1 MNGLKISF
9 TKLEIL
15 FFKRKSITKRGLSR
29 NEFCLLRTKMLL
41 TRRVGRDEM
50 YGPFGWMDRFIGCL
64 WMNFIQIIIN
74 LVETNV
80 V

>member
-1 MNGLKISF
+1 M
-9 TKLEIL
+9 
-15 FFKRKSITKRGLSR
+15 RASR
-29 NEFCLLRTKMLL
+29 NEFCLLGTKMLL
-41 TRRVGRDEM
+41 TRKVGGDEM

-74 LVETNV
+74 FVETNV

>member
-1 MNGLKISF
+1 
-9 TKLEIL
+9 
-15 FFKRKSITKRGLSR
+15 
-29 NEFCLLRTKMLL
+29 MLL
-41 TRRVGRDEM
+41 TRKVGGDEM

>member
-1 MNGLKISF
+1 V
-9 TKLEIL
+9 
-15 FFKRKSITKRGLSR
+15 RASR
-29 NEFCLLRTKMLL
+29 NEFCLLGTKMFL
-41 TRRVGRDEM
+41 TRKVRGDEM

-74 LVETNV
+74 FVETNV